1 MSGTVAVPVAPAT
14 GRVTLLARRHRVPLL
29 LLAIFVSTWLAIGA
43 VHASSR
49 VAVAWPAAGFT
60 AGLLLVTTKRQRLP
74 LLGAGF
80 LLVVT
85 VLVVRGYPVA
95 AALGFSGSTA
105 VCALTVRWRLHR
117 KLEKGRVGLL
127 DQGDVSRL
135 MAAVTLGALVAALG
149 TGITAGL
156 TGSSAPV
163 LTAVSGFGSHA
174 ASMMILLPFFVEA
187 PQFPPLASGR
197 ERVVQSLLTLSVTTL
212 LFLFSNLPPL
222 VFAVMPMFAWLAFR
236 GTLREASLLLVG
248 VSIVANVLTAFHL
261 GPVWDL
267 QSRYDLPAQLAG
279 GFLQLFLLDCALL
292 LLPLSV
298 MVTQQRTSAARAA
311 SQHRTLERLI
321 TSATGT
327 AVIATDESGC
337 VTVFNPGAEAMMG
350 CPAEDAVGRLPD
362 GYFPEEELAR
372 HAERLGTSPVF
383 AEIASAAAF
392 NEDGAT
398 LWQFRRSDGER
409 RTLRMTVTAVQ
420 EDGGDVT
427 GHLCIAEDVT
437 EREQAHRALVTALD
451 HERSAVD
458 QLRELERVKADFV
471 ATVSHELRTPITS
484 MVGYLELLEDG
495 AAGELAPGQ
504 LELLRRVERNG
515 RRLQLLVEDLLMLSD
530 IEARRMTIHPVPT
543 DLRVPVR
550 AAYDGLAPLLE
561 GRRLDTRLRLP
572 EQPVVHEADPD
583 QVERMVLNLLTNAV
597 KFTPDG
603 GSVEVALLPGESD
616 SEVVVRDSGIGIP
629 EQEQDQLFTR
639 FFRSSTATHEAIQ
652 GTGLGLT
659 IVQAIAGMHGG
670 DVRIGSIQGRGTTAT
685 ARLPRIPGPA
695 VDHSGRRVVV
705 EADRD
710 VSEMPVA

>member
-1 MSGTVAVPVAPAT
+1 
-14 GRVTLLARRHRVPLL
+14 
-29 LLAIFVSTWLAIGA
+29 
-43 VHASSR
+43 
-49 VAVAWPAAGFT
+49 
-60 AGLLLVTTKRQRLP
+60 
-74 LLGAGF
+74 
-80 LLVVT
+80 
-85 VLVVRGYPVA
+85 
-95 AALGFSGSTA
+95 
-105 VCALTVRWRLHR
+105 
-117 KLEKGRVGLL
+117 
-127 DQGDVSRL
+127 
-135 MAAVTLGALVAALG
+135 MAAVALGASVAAVG
-149 TGITAGL
+149 TGITAALTDRGTLLL
-156 TGSSAPV
+156 TGI
-163 LTAVSGFGSHA
+163 SGFGSHA
-174 ASMMILLPFFVEA
+174 ASLMILLPFFVEA
-187 PQFPPLASGR
+187 PQFPALATRR
-197 ERVVQSLLTLSVTTL
+197 ERVVQSLLTLGATTL
-212 LFLFSNLPPL
+212 LFLFSDVPPL

-248 VSIVANVLTAFHL
+248 VSIVANVLTAFQL

-267 QSRYDLPAQLAG
+267 QGRYDLPAELAG

-327 AVIATDESGC
+327 AVIATDENGR
-337 VTVFNPGAEAMMG
+337 VTVFNPGAEVMLG

-362 GYFPEEELAR
+362 GFFPDEELAR
-372 HAERLGTSPVF
+372 HAERLGTAPVF
-383 AEIASAAAF
+383 AEIASAAAST
-392 NEDGAT
+392 EDSAT
-398 LWQFRRSDGER
+398 LWQFRRQDGEC

-495 AAGELAPGQ
+495 AAGELTRGQ
-504 LELLRRVERNG
+504 LDLLQRVERNG

-530 IEARRMTIHPVPT
+530 IEVRRMTINPVPT

-550 AAYDGLAPLLE
+550 AAYDALAPLLD
-561 GRRLDTRLRLP
+561 GRRLETRLRLP
-572 EQPVVHEADPD
+572 EQPVVHEVDPD

-603 GSVEVALLPGESD
+603 GTVDVALCPGESD

-639 FFRSSTATHEAIQ
+639 FFRSSTATHQAIQ

-670 DVRIGSIQGRGTTAT
+670 EVRIGSIEGKGTTAT

-695 VDHSGRRVVV
+695 VHHAGRRVVA

>member
-1 MSGTVAVPVAPAT
+1 VPVVRAT
-14 GRVTLLARRHRVPLL
+14 GRVALLARRHRVPLL
-29 LLAIFVSTWLAIGA
+29 LLAIFVATWLAIGA
-43 VHASSR
+43 VQASSR

-60 AGLLLVTTKRQRLP
+60 AALLLVAPERRRLP

-80 LLVVT
+80 LLVAT
-85 VLVVRGYPVA
+85 VVVLRGYPVA
-95 AALGFSGSTA
+95 TALGFSATTA
-105 VCALTVRWRLHR
+105 LCALTVRWRLHH
-117 KLEKGRVGLL
+117 KLGKGRVGLL

-135 MAAVTLGALVAALG
+135 MAAVALGASVAALG
-149 TGITAGL
+149 TGL
-156 TGSSAPV
+156 TVALSGRGDPL

-174 ASMMILLPFFVEA
+174 ASLMILLPFFVEA
-187 PQFPPLASGR
+187 PQFPPLATRR
-197 ERVVQSLLTLSVTTL
+197 ERFVQSLLTLGITTL
-212 LFLFSNLPPL
+212 LFLFSDVPPL

-248 VSIVANVLTAFHL
+248 VSIVANTLTAYQL

-267 QSRYDLPAQLAG
+267 QVRYDLPAQLAG

-327 AVIATDESGC
+327 AVIATDEDGR
-337 VTVFNPGAEAMMG
+337 VTVFNPGAEVMLG
-350 CPAEDAVGRLPD
+350 CPAEKAVGRRPD
-362 GYFPEEELAR
+362 AFFPEEELAR
-372 HAERLGTSPVF
+372 HAERLGTAPVF
-383 AEIASAAAF
+383 AEIASAAAST
-392 NEDGAT
+392 EDSAT
-398 LWQFRRSDGER
+398 MWQFRRQDGGAC
-409 RTLRMTVTAVQ
+409 RTLRMTITAVQ
-420 EDGGDVT
+420 ENGGAVT

-458 QLRELERVKADFV
+458 RLRELERVKADFV

-495 AAGELAPGQ
+495 AAGELTRAQ
-504 LELLRRVERNG
+504 LDMLRRVERNG

-530 IEARRMTIHPVPT
+530 IEIRRMTIHPVPT

-550 AAYDGLAPLLE
+550 AAYDALAPLLD

-603 GSVEVALLPGESD
+603 GRVDVALCPGESD
-616 SEVVVRDSGIGIP
+616 SQVVVRDSGIGIP

-639 FFRSSTATHEAIQ
+639 FFRSSTATHRAIQ

-670 DVRIGSIQGRGTTAT
+670 EVRIGSIEGKGTTAT

-695 VDHSGRRVVV
+695 VDRSGRRVVT